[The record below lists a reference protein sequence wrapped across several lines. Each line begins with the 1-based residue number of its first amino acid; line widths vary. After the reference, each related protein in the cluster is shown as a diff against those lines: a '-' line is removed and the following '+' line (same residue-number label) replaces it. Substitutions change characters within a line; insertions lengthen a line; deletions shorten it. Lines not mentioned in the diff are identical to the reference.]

1 MSAAGGSATWSGRR
15 GATRARAQT
24 FGWSVPIPDIKDHAI
39 RVSLKAQS
47 FTESVIREM
56 TRLNLALHGP
66 QKAVNFAQG
75 FPDFDPD
82 PRILDAAAR
91 ALREGYNQYAT
102 TWGAPLLR
110 QAIARKQSAAWGRS
124 VDPET
129 EITVSCGATEA
140 MIAAM
145 LAAVDPGDE
154 VIVFEPFYE
163 NYGPDCVIS
172 GAVPR
177 YVPLRPPDWAFDP
190 DELRDAFNDRT
201 RAIVVNTPHN
211 PTGKVYS
218 QAELNLIARLC
229 QEHEAIA
236 ITDEIYERLVY
247 SGRHISIATLP
258 GMAERTITISGASK
272 TYSVTGWRIGWL
284 IAPPSLT
291 AAIRKVHDFLT
302 VGAAHPLQIA
312 VAEALEFPPSFY
324 VELLGDY
331 QERRDAIVAG
341 LQECGFTTS
350 SPDGAYYVMAGIEA
364 FGADDDV
371 AFARRLIEEVAVATV
386 PASSFYH
393 DPSLGRG
400 HIRFSFPKKLDTI
413 ERGLAALRT
422 MRP

>member
-1 MSAAGGSATWSGRR
+1 
-15 GATRARAQT
+15 
-24 FGWSVPIPDIKDHAI
+24 VPIPDTKDHAI
-39 RVSLKAQS
+39 GVSLKAQS

-393 DPSLGRG
+393 ERSLGRG

>member
-1 MSAAGGSATWSGRR
+1 
-15 GATRARAQT
+15 
-24 FGWSVPIPDIKDHAI
+24 VPIPDTEEHAI
-39 RVSLKAQS
+39 GVSLKAQS

-91 ALREGYNQYAT
+91 ALRAGYNQYAT

-229 QEHEAIA
+229 QEHDAIA

-393 DPSLGRG
+393 DRSLGRG

-413 ERGLAALRT
+413 DRGLAALRT

>member
-1 MSAAGGSATWSGRR
+1 
-15 GATRARAQT
+15 
-24 FGWSVPIPDIKDHAI
+24 VPIPDTRAGT
-39 RVSLKAQS
+39 SLKAQS

-66 QKAVNFAQG
+66 AKAVNFAQG

-82 PRILDAAAR
+82 PRILEAAAR
-91 ALREGYNQYAT
+91 ALRDGYNQYAT
-102 TWGAPLLR
+102 TWGAPQLR
-110 QAIARKQSAAWGRS
+110 NAVAAKASAAWGRA

-145 LAAVDPGDE
+145 LAAIDPGDE
-154 VIVFEPFYE
+154 VIIFEPFYE

-177 YVPLRPPDWAFDP
+177 YVALRPPDWSFDP
-190 DELRDAFNDRT
+190 DELHRAFNPRT

-218 QAELNLIARLC
+218 QQELELIAQLC
-229 QEHEAIA
+229 REHDAMA
-236 ITDEIYERLVY
+236 ITDEIYEHLVY
-247 SGRHISIATLP
+247 RGRHVSIATLP
-258 GMAERTITISGASK
+258 EMAERTITISGASK

-284 IAPPSLT
+284 IAPPALT
-291 AAIRKVHDFLT
+291 SAIRKVHDFLT

-312 VAEALEFPPSFY
+312 IAEALQLPSSFY

-331 QERRDAIVAG
+331 QERRDAMVGG
-341 LQECGFTTS
+341 LRECGFEVNA
-350 SPDGAYYVMAGIEA
+350 PDGAYYVMAGIRSFA
-364 FGADDDV
+364 ADDDV

-400 HIRFSFPKKLDTI
+400 HIRFSFPKKIETI
-413 ERGLAALRT
+413 ERGLAALRALNS
-422 MRP
+422 

>member
-1 MSAAGGSATWSGRR
+1 M
-15 GATRARAQT
+15 
-24 FGWSVPIPDIKDHAI
+24 PIPDIKDHAI
-39 RVSLKAQS
+39 GVSLKAQS

-229 QEHEAIA
+229 QEHDAIA

-393 DPSLGRG
+393 ERSLGRG

-413 ERGLAALRT
+413 ERGLVALRT

>member
-1 MSAAGGSATWSGRR
+1 
-15 GATRARAQT
+15 
-24 FGWSVPIPDIKDHAI
+24 VPIPDTRAGT
-39 RVSLKAQS
+39 SLKAQS

-66 QKAVNFAQG
+66 AKAVNFAQG

-82 PRILDAAAR
+82 PRILEAAAR
-91 ALREGYNQYAT
+91 ALRDGYNQYAT
-102 TWGAPLLR
+102 TWGAPQLR
-110 QAIARKQSAAWGRS
+110 NAVAAKASAAWGRA

-145 LAAVDPGDE
+145 LAAIDPGDE
-154 VIVFEPFYE
+154 VIIFEPFYE

-177 YVPLRPPDWAFDP
+177 YVALRPPDWSFDP
-190 DELRDAFNDRT
+190 DELRRAFNART

-218 QAELNLIARLC
+218 QQELELIAQLC
-229 QEHEAIA
+229 REHDAMA
-236 ITDEIYERLVY
+236 ITDEIYEHLVY
-247 SGRHISIATLP
+247 RGRHVSIATLP
-258 GMAERTITISGASK
+258 DMAERTITISGASK

-284 IAPPSLT
+284 IAPPALT
-291 AAIRKVHDFLT
+291 SAIRKVHDFLT

-312 VAEALEFPPSFY
+312 IAEALQLPSSFY

-331 QERRDAIVAG
+331 QERRDAMVGG
-341 LQECGFTTS
+341 LRECGFEVNA
-350 SPDGAYYVMAGIEA
+350 PDGAYYVMAGIRSFA
-364 FGADDDV
+364 ADDDV

-393 DPSLGRG
+393 DVSLGRG
-400 HIRFSFPKKLDTI
+400 HIRFSFPKKIETI

-422 MRP
+422 LRS

>member
-1 MSAAGGSATWSGRR
+1 
-15 GATRARAQT
+15 
-24 FGWSVPIPDIKDHAI
+24 
-39 RVSLKAQS
+39 
-47 FTESVIREM
+47 VIREM

-229 QEHEAIA
+229 QEHDAIA

-312 VAEALEFPPSFY
+312 IAEALEFPPSFY

-413 ERGLAALRT
+413 ERGLVALRT

>member
-1 MSAAGGSATWSGRR
+1 M
-15 GATRARAQT
+15 
-24 FGWSVPIPDIKDHAI
+24 PIPDIKGQAI
-39 RVSLKAQS
+39 AVSLKAQS

-102 TWGAPLLR
+102 TWGAPGLR

-177 YVPLRPPDWAFDP
+177 YVALRPPDWTFDP
-190 DELRDAFNDRT
+190 DELRRAFNSRT

-218 QAELNLIARLC
+218 QAELELIAQLC
-229 QEHEAIA
+229 REHDAIA

-247 SGRHISIATLP
+247 RGRHISIATLP

-291 AAIRKVHDFLT
+291 SAIRKVHDFLT

-331 QERRDAIVAG
+331 QERRDAIVTG
-341 LQECGFTTS
+341 LQECGFTAS
-350 SPDGAYYVMAGIEA
+350 APDGAYYVMAGIEA
-364 FGADDDV
+364 FAADDDV

-400 HIRFSFPKKLDTI
+400 HIRFSFPKRLETI
-413 ERGLAALRT
+413 ERGLAALRS